1 MQGTL
6 YSVLDIQGGGHGLVP
21 FQVFS
26 AQYGLGRIH
35 RGSVLVAA
43 EYRMAN
49 FSGTGSL
56 PSVSPVMRREGGARG
71 DCRPGERGGSAL
83 LSL

>member
-1 MQGTL
+1 MYCTYREAG
-6 YSVLDIQGGGHGLVP
+6 VGHGLVP
-21 FQVFS
+21 FQAFS
-26 AQYGLGRIH
+26 AQYGVGRIS

-56 PSVSPVMRREGGARG
+56 LSVSSGGRT
-71 DCRPGERGGSAL
+71 RS
-83 LSL
+83 